1 MANSQRKPLKKYKD
15 NKNNL
20 TKWEQELDEKL
31 KDRKGFWQ
39 HLEEIQRD
47 HPRPSYSFDGNDF
60 FLEQEEDKIKLSKDF
75 EEKKKYMEF
84 VFETYLRQER
94 EEGEG
99 KEDDKESDKN
109 ADDGW
114 QKFPTLTEMLF
125 AIDPSLNTLGGS
137 PEGDGKVKM
146 EELDTEIFEAS
157 SPSII
162 LANEQPLTPGPKDVQ
177 VKNESN

>member
-31 KDRKGFWQ
+31 KDHKGFWQ

-84 VFETYLRQER
+84 DFETYLRQEK
-94 EEGEG
+94 EGEG
-99 KEDDKESDKN
+99 KEDDKESNEN

-114 QKFPTLTEMLF
+114 QKFPTLTGFGFFKRVYSRARNFVPVPYYDMEYLK
-125 AIDPSLNTLGGS
+125 IPS
-137 PEGDGKVKM
+137 VV
-146 EELDTEIFEAS
+146 
-157 SPSII
+157 PSG
-162 LANEQPLTPGPKDVQ
+162 L
-177 VKNESN
+177 